1 MKKSGYSFFHFLLI
15 FVIIYFL
22 IGPIIIKEFNRLNG
36 TEGFKGVS
44 PTQSY
49 ILIGVILGSI
59 ILFYLVYKG
68 SKKVF
73 DNQ

>member
-1 MKKSGYSFFHFLLI
+1 MKKSVYSFFYLLLI
-15 FVIIYFL
+15 FLIVYFL
-22 IGPIIIKEFNRLNG
+22 IGPITMKEFNRLNG

-59 ILFYLVYKG
+59 ILFYLLYKG
-68 SKKVF
+68 GKKVF